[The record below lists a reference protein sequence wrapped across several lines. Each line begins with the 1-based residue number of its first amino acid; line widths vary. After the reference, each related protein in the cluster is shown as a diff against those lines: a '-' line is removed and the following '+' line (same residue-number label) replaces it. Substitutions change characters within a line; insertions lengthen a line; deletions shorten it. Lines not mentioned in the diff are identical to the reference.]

1 MRKIVDTY
9 SNKLEPITG
18 GRCQRWWESNM
29 DNLNSE
35 KNKKHRSE
43 DAAVLDI
50 HKFLNEF
57 NLKGVEFGNWL
68 QQGERYDHLI
78 AAGYALHEL
87 SKLVGKNIGFD
98 YNVGIAFGAR
108 GARGAA
114 AHFEPLA
121 NMINLTKMKGHG
133 VLAHEFAH
141 ALDCNIGSYLDQNK
155 KYAYLSGGHSMAKKL
170 KDNVGKELRAYVNQI
185 VDFICT
191 TNSYKKLHALTPNDT
206 YWRNRTEL
214 FARFFEQYVAYK
226 TKSTNKYLCRSFD
239 WYVSSKLYYR
249 KYIRV
254 PEAHLQEDEFMQI
267 LPVADKLV
275 KRIKDYCS
283 EDGLPLKVT
292 PYPEAIVYKPK
303 GEAKPTA
310 QKQTQDTKATKTK
323 TSIITAIRDPK
334 TGRAKMVITGAKK
347 ESVKKVKINLYDYV
361 TKDKETIKLRPCFS
375 GVYHDPKGYA
385 VASDTHILIA
395 DKELFNKSLSGKV
408 INKKGEDIT
417 NASAGNYPN
426 WFNILP
432 KLKDCTRIKIDIE
445 DLIHFIENYK
455 AKNKEFT
462 SVDLGF
468 KGEYSYEINRLL
480 LFCKAAKRYTGKMYL
495 EKMSGRLYMVADN
508 SEGYIMLSV
517 VNVKG
522 NIKYGNKKY

>member
-9 SNKLEPITG
+9 VIGAEPIRG
-18 GRCQRWWESNM
+18 GRCEKWWQSNPN
-29 DNLNSE
+29 NLNSA

-43 DAAVLDI
+43 DVPGLDI

-68 QQGERYDHLI
+68 QQGERYDHLL
-78 AAGYALHEL
+78 AAGYALYEL
-87 SKLVGKNIGFD
+87 SKLIGKNIGFD

-108 GARGAA
+108 GVRGAA

-121 NMINLTKMKGHG
+121 NMINLTKKKGHG

-141 ALDCNIGSYLDQNK
+141 ALDYNIGSYLDQNK
-155 KYAYLSGGHSMAKKL
+155 KYACLSGGHSMAKNL

-206 YWRNRTEL
+206 YWRNRAEL

-275 KRIKDYCS
+275 ARIKDYCS

-292 PYPEAIVYKPK
+292 PYLESIVYKPK
-303 GEAKPTA
+303 TEAKPAA
-310 QKQTQDTKATKTK
+310 QKQTQDTKATKNK
-323 TSIITAIRDPK
+323 KSAISIEIKEAVMDRLMRIIEE
-334 TGRAKMVITGAKK
+334 GNNGLFSQYE
-347 ESVKKVKINLYDYV
+347 ESVKTARVLYKNKITIVYNAGKGVVKQDGSTIATITGNYAKRKVN
-361 TKDKETIKLRPCFS
+361 
-375 GVYHDPKGYA
+375 GGY
-385 VASDTHILIA
+385 
-395 DKELFNKSLSGKV
+395 KELKPTV
-408 INKKGEDIT
+408 T
-417 NASAGNYPN
+417 
-426 WFNILP
+426 
-432 KLKDCTRIKIDIE
+432 
-445 DLIHFIENYK
+445 
-455 AKNKEFT
+455 
-462 SVDLGF
+462 
-468 KGEYSYEINRLL
+468 
-480 LFCKAAKRYTGKMYL
+480 YL
-495 EKMSGRLYMVADN
+495 
-508 SEGYIMLSV
+508 
-517 VNVKG
+517 
-522 NIKYGNKKY
+522 

>member
-275 KRIKDYCS
+275 ARIKDYCS
-283 EDGLPLKVT
+283 EDGLPLKAM
-292 PYPEAIVYKPK
+292 PYPEPIVYKPK
-303 GEAKPTA
+303 GQAKEETKA
-310 QKQTQDTKATKTK
+310 ASTKQTQDTKATKKEAVVLSKEVKDAIMDRLMRHIDNGNYGLFSTYKENSK
-323 TSIITAIRDPK
+323 TPRILFQNKIEIDYSKGYKGTVKQNGKLIATIE
-334 TGRAKMVITGAKK
+334 GNFAKK
-347 ESVKKVKINLYDYV
+347 KKDGMYKQLKPTVK
-361 TKDKETIKLRPCFS
+361 
-375 GVYHDPKGYA
+375 
-385 VASDTHILIA
+385 
-395 DKELFNKSLSGKV
+395 
-408 INKKGEDIT
+408 
-417 NASAGNYPN
+417 
-426 WFNILP
+426 
-432 KLKDCTRIKIDIE
+432 
-445 DLIHFIENYK
+445 
-455 AKNKEFT
+455 
-462 SVDLGF
+462 
-468 KGEYSYEINRLL
+468 
-480 LFCKAAKRYTGKMYL
+480 YL
-495 EKMSGRLYMVADN
+495 
-508 SEGYIMLSV
+508 
-517 VNVKG
+517 
-522 NIKYGNKKY
+522 

>member
-1 MRKIVDTY
+1 MKKIVDTY
-9 SNKLEPITG
+9 AFGVKESQG
-18 GRCQRWWESNM
+18 GRCQRWWEENPFG
-29 DNLNSE
+29 
-35 KNKKHRSE
+35 NKKRKIQRKSE
-43 DAAVLDI
+43 VQDLDI
-50 HKFLNEF
+50 KKFLNEF

-68 QQGERYDHLI
+68 QQGERYDHLL

-87 SKLVGKNIGFD
+87 SKIVGKNIGFD

-108 GARGAA
+108 GMRGAV
-114 AHFEPLA
+114 AHWESVER
-121 NMINLTKMKGHG
+121 MINLTKQKGAG
-133 VLAHEFAH
+133 SLAHEYAH
-141 ALDCNIGSYLDQNK
+141 ALDCILGSHSDRHS
-155 KYAYLSGGHSMAKKL
+155 KYSYLSGGRSVANIL
-170 KDNVGKELRAYVNQI
+170 KDNVAGDLRAYVNQI
-185 VDFICT
+185 VDYIKT
-191 TNSYKKLHALTPNDT
+191 TESYKKLFARTSKSPYYH
-206 YWRNRTEL
+206 RRTEV

-226 TKSTNKYLCRSFD
+226 TNSVNRYLCCS
-239 WYVSSKLYYR
+239 WSLYSYPGNIE
-249 KYIRV
+249 Y
-254 PEAHLQEDEFMQI
+254 LSEDEFLQI
-267 LPVADKLV
+267 LPVADKFARRV
-275 KRIKDYCS
+275 KDITS
-283 EDGLPLKVT
+283 EDGLPAQKT
-292 PYPEAIVYKPK
+292 PYPEPIIYKPK
-303 GEAKPTA
+303 GAGEAKPAA
-310 QKQTQDTKATKTK
+310 QKPTQDTKATKTK

-347 ESVKKVKINLYDYV
+347 ESVKKKVKINLYDYV

-375 GVYHDPKGYA
+375 GVYYDPKGYA
-385 VASDTHILIA
+385 VASDAHILIA

-408 INKKGEDIT
+408 INKKGEEIT

-495 EKMSGRLYMVADN
+495 EEMSGRLYMVADN

-517 VNVKG
+517 VNTKG
-522 NIKYGNKKY
+522 NIKYGNKK

>member
-1 MRKIVDTY
+1 MKKIVDTY
-9 SNKLEPITG
+9 SNSIKPITG

-29 DNLNSE
+29 NNLNSA
-35 KNKKHRSE
+35 KNKKHREE
-43 DAAVLDI
+43 DAELDI

-68 QQGERYDHLI
+68 QQGERYDHLL
-78 AAGYALHEL
+78 AAGYALYEL

-108 GARGAA
+108 GMRGAA

-133 VLAHEFAH
+133 TLAHEYGH
-141 ALDCNIGSYLDQNK
+141 VLDYNIGAYLDQNK
-155 KYAYLSGGHSMAKKL
+155 LYSYLSGGRSVSNQL
-170 KDNVGKELRAYVNQI
+170 PGNTGKELRAMVNQI
-185 VDFICT
+185 VDYVKT
-191 TNSYKKLHALTPNDT
+191 TDSYKKLFKGTPGSP
-206 YWRNRTEL
+206 YWHRRTEV

-226 TKSTNKYLCRSFD
+226 TKSSNSYLCRRFD
-239 WYVSSKLYYR
+239 WYTTSMSKIAY
-249 KYIRV
+249 
-254 PEAHLQEDEFMQI
+254 LQEDEFMQI

-275 KRIKDYCS
+275 ARIKDYCS
-283 EDGLPLKVT
+283 EDGLPLKAM
-292 PYPEAIVYKPK
+292 PYPEAIIYKPK
-303 GEAKPTA
+303 GAGEAKPAA
-310 QKQTQDTKATKTK
+310 QKPTQDTKATNTK

-347 ESVKKVKINLYDYV
+347 ESVKKKVKINLYDYV

-375 GVYHDPKGYA
+375 GVYYDPKGYA

-517 VNVKG
+517 VNTKG
-522 NIKYGNKKY
+522 NIKYGNKK